1 MTSSFTIKMK
11 KTGEMQ
17 FTTIFDKDFP
27 ELLFDEPESVSGG
40 LDQYPN
46 ASRVLTAAVANCLSA
61 SFTFCANKMRVPV
74 IELET
79 TASCTTDRNEEGYLR
94 IKNISVEIHP
104 TFDSEAEGKK
114 QKRCIDIFRNYC
126 VVSKSVEE
134 GIEISVYVKT

>member
-1 MTSSFTIKMK
+1 MK

-17 FTTIFDKDFP
+17 FTTTFDKDFP
-27 ELLFDEPESVSGG
+27 ELLFDEPESVTGG

-74 IELET
+74 KELET
-79 TASCTTDRNEEGYLR
+79 SATCAIDRNEEGYSR

-104 TFDSEAEGKK
+104 TFEPEAEEKK
-114 QKRCIDIFRNYC
+114 QNRCIGIFRNYC
-126 VVSKSVEE
+126 VVSKSVQE
-134 GIEISVYVKT
+134 GIDISVDIKPE

>member
-1 MTSSFTIKMK
+1 MTKSFTIQMK

-17 FTTIFDKDFP
+17 FTTTFDKNFP
-27 ELLFDEPESVSGG
+27 ELFFDEPESVTGG

-61 SFTFCANKMRVPV
+61 SFTFCTSKMRIPV
-74 IELET
+74 KELDT
-79 TASCTTDRNEEGYLR
+79 TATCTIDRNKEGYSR

-104 TFDSEAEGKK
+104 IFESEAEEKK
-114 QKRCIDIFRNYC
+114 QKRCVGIFRNYC

-134 GIEISVYVKT
+134 GIDISVDIKI